1 MVVIDPRS
9 VTLTGKYKEYKAIDA
24 KTNSRSTTGS
34 KGSVSGEPRTLAEKR
49 AGKVTSTE
57 KNPIVNKKTGETLS
71 QAIEKLRKNNWS
83 EKDIQA
89 YKDRVKQEFDQWY
102 GNQISVTLTE
112 EEMNHVI
119 DVGVSVLQT
128 RDGGMQG
135 GSFVQAVVDNDLSR
149 TYNRADS
156 VNKRVIPFYIILLNH
171 VLI

>member
-1 MVVIDPRS
+1 M
-9 VTLTGKYKEYKAIDA
+9 
-24 KTNSRSTTGS
+24 
-34 KGSVSGEPRTLAEKR
+34 
-49 AGKVTSTE
+49 
-57 KNPIVNKKTGETLS
+57 
-71 QAIEKLRKNNWS
+71 
-83 EKDIQA
+83 KDIQT
-89 YKDRVKQEFDQWY
+89 YKDRVKYEFDQWY

-119 DVGVSVLQT
+119 DVGTSVLQT

>member
-1 MVVIDPRS
+1 M
-9 VTLTGKYKEYKAIDA
+9 
-24 KTNSRSTTGS
+24 
-34 KGSVSGEPRTLAEKR
+34 
-49 AGKVTSTE
+49 
-57 KNPIVNKKTGETLS
+57 
-71 QAIEKLRKNNWS
+71 
-83 EKDIQA
+83 KDIQE
-89 YKDRVKQEFDQWY
+89 YKDRVKYEFDLWY

-119 DVGVSVLQT
+119 NVGVSVLQT
-128 RDGGMQG
+128 RDGGIQG